1 MGYRKLNIGRA
12 HTRPILHNSYLQC
25 LSVFFFEKTRRLAP
39 GNLGSSPHDHS
50 QGTLLETGKTKSG
63 YIKLLQC
70 PCFDNHSIRE
80 HHLIIIDL
88 LGETIGQNNNL
99 LKKIRVARLNS
110 VNYLSLRSSDESR
123 SEHSMG
129 NLVLGEFDE
138 SLFFFPFYYIKKRK
152 TLIYCTCRK
161 HTYALSIL
169 YHAIVSPTIKFV
181 LDLGSFFTLE
191 RVDRTGNV
199 MLCVITGQ

>member
-1 MGYRKLNIGRA
+1 MTVHGCYAATETQFPAFCRCQFLNQIPINTSGLTKISPEHYEHTQSIPLLQHETSLEYRKLNIGRA

-25 LSVFFFEKTRRLAP
+25 LSDFSFEKTRRLAP

-99 LKKIRVARLNS
+99 LKKIRVARLNF

-138 SLFFFPFYYIKKRK
+138 SLFFFLFI
-152 TLIYCTCRK
+152 I
-161 HTYALSIL
+161 
-169 YHAIVSPTIKFV
+169 
-181 LDLGSFFTLE
+181 
-191 RVDRTGNV
+191 
-199 MLCVITGQ
+199 